1 MEGNQENK
9 SSQMNFGSR
18 GGGRI
23 EGPVPPP
30 FVCRAQA
37 GVLSHGFGRHWMGQP
52 HADLGSW
59 TSKAS

>member
-1 MEGNQENK
+1 
-9 SSQMNFGSR
+9 MNFGSR